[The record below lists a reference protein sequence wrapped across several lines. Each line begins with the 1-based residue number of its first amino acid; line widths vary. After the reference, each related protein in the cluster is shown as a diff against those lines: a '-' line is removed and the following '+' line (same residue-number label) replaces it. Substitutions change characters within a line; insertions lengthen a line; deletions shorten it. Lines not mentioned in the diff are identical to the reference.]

1 MAFTSSESNEADIT
15 SNSSDSSDWM
25 CEAAAI
31 AAYAMLDCGTSSG
44 KKQKK
49 VQETGYQWVQRH
61 LSYPE
66 SCYDMFRM
74 RRSVFYSLHDILVN
88 SYGLRSP
95 NEMCSIEAFGMFLW
109 MCDAPQSFRQA

>member
-44 KKQKK
+44 KKQKISA
-49 VQETGYQWVQRH
+49 GDW
-61 LSYPE
+61 LSVG
-66 SCYDMFRM
+66 S
-74 RRSVFYSLHDILVN
+74 
-88 SYGLRSP
+88 
-95 NEMCSIEAFGMFLW
+95 EASQL
-109 MCDAPQSFRQA
+109 SRELL